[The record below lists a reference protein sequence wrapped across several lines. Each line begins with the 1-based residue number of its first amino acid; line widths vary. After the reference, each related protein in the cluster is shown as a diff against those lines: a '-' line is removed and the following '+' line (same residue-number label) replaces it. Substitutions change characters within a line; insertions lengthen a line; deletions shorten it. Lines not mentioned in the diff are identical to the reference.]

1 MIELIVTIILIVTHN
16 FTVEDTRFSVS
27 DNISD
32 ALTS

>member
-1 MIELIVTIILIVTHN
+1 MIILIVIHN

-32 ALTS
+32 ALITS